1 MEFFDKKEDVLDVQ
15 LTEYGKYLL
24 STGRMR
30 PVYYAFFDDDILY
43 DTNAASF
50 SEDQNS
56 AEPRIQKETPRLKV
70 APTRTGAE
78 TRVQSILDMVVPNLN
93 SSDPANNVE
102 VFDVQSFESKGK
114 IAAHPIGNSSLD
126 SKYNASWTL
135 EVLSEPDI
143 TTSQTHLESADGAID
158 NIPQINITIDY
169 ETFFKSGT
177 NLTADSISDFFPDSS
192 IFLALKENYLMLE
205 LMEENTAFQKENFEV
220 EVYLSGSSSG
230 YQQLVYTPTDEEQFI
245 EPTVDNVEYYMNIL
259 MDNDIPREV
268 IEELNISDRA
278 VRTNAARLRLNRDLY
293 TTQDEEPC

>member
-30 PVYYAFFDDDILY
+30 PVYYAFFDEDMLY

-50 SEDQNS
+50 SEDQND
-56 AEPRIQKETPRLKV
+56 AEPRIQTETPRLKV

-78 TRVQSILDMVVPNLN
+78 TRVESTLDIVVPSLN
-93 SSDPANNVE
+93 SSDPANNME
-102 VFDVQSFESKGK
+102 AFDVQAFESKGK

-126 SKYNASWTL
+126 SRYNASWTL

-143 TTSQTHLESADGAID
+143 TTSQTHLESTEGAID

-177 NLTADSISDFFPDSS
+177 TLTADSISDFFPDSS

-230 YQQLVYTPTDEEQFI
+230 YQQLAYTPTDEQQFI

>member
-50 SEDQNS
+50 SEDQND
-56 AEPRIQKETPRLKV
+56 AEPRIQNETPRLKV

-78 TRVQSILDMVVPNLN
+78 TRVESTLDIVVPSLN
-93 SSDPANNVE
+93 SSDPANNME
-102 VFDVQSFESKGK
+102 AFDVQAFESKGK

-126 SKYNASWTL
+126 SRYNASWTL

-143 TTSQTHLESADGAID
+143 TTSQTHLESTEGAID

-177 NLTADSISDFFPDSS
+177 TLTADSISDFFPDSS

-230 YQQLVYTPTDEEQFI
+230 YQQLAYTPTDEQQFI

-278 VRTNAARLRLNRDLY
+278 VRTNAARLRFNRDLY